1 MFQPVL
7 DPLGGS
13 LGWSSLVAA
22 LPLVVFFVL
31 LGVLRIQAWLSALAS
46 LATAVVVA
54 VAAYGMPVG
63 QSLNSAVLGALFG
76 LFPIMW
82 IVVNALWIY
91 QMTVDTGHFEVL
103 RRSFGKLSDD
113 QRLQA
118 VIVAFC
124 FGALL
129 EALAGFGAPVAIS
142 SVMLIALGFKPF
154 KAATVAL
161 VANTAPV
168 AFGAMGTPV
177 ITLSEL
183 TGLQLEDVSATVGRQ
198 TPLLAAVVP
207 VLLVFLVDG
216 RRGVRQTWWP
226 ALACGLSFGAAQ
238 FVTSNYLSVELT
250 DVVAALV
257 SVGVLVLVMRMSHI
271 PSVAASDIP
280 GDEADGAAAGSAG
293 AGGSGSGTGGGAT
306 DGAGGTGGAGGS
318 GTEPA
323 TQTQPTATSTSTE
336 PQTQDSS
343 RAAVNAYLPYV
354 VIIVVFALSQIP
366 AIKAVLEKGAVLF
379 GWPGLDVADPV
390 TGKPAAS
397 TVFNFNWLP
406 ATGTMLLL
414 SGVITAAL
422 LVISPRVAVRSYGR
436 TLHQLRWAILTVAT
450 VLALAY
456 VMNLSGQTS
465 TIGHFI
471 AGAGAALAFL
481 SPVLGWLGVAVTGS
495 DTSSNALFGILQVT
509 AAKNSGYVPEL
520 LAAANSSGGVLGK
533 MLSPQNLAIAAAATG
548 LGGREPELLRK
559 VVGWSLVLLLLMCV
573 LVFLQS
579 TAVLGWM
586 LLS

>member
-13 LGWSSLVAA
+13 LGLSSLVAA

-31 LGVLRIQAWLSALAS
+31 LGVLRVQAWLSAVAA
-46 LATAVVVA
+46 LATSIVVA

-82 IVVNALWIY
+82 IVVNALWVY

-103 RRSFGKLSDD
+103 RRSFGRLSDD

-183 TGLQLEDVSATVGRQ
+183 TGLPLEDVSSMVGRQ

-207 VLLVFLVDG
+207 VLLVYLVDG
-216 RRGVRQTWWP
+216 KRGVRQTWWP
-226 ALACGLSFGAAQ
+226 ALACGLSFAVAQ
-238 FVTSNYLSVELT
+238 FVCSNYMSVELT

-257 SVGVLVLVMRMSHI
+257 SVGVLVLVMRMATI
-271 PSVAASDIP
+271 PSPAPEEIS
-280 GDEADGAAAGSAG
+280 GDEPDGSAPAGGDAAAGDGSA
-293 AGGSGSGTGGGAT
+293 AP
-306 DGAGGTGGAGGS
+306 GGTGAGS
-318 GTEPA
+318 GGAEPA
-323 TQTQPTATSTSTE
+323 TQTKRTETVTDPDGETRDST
-336 PQTQDSS
+336 
-343 RAAVNAYLPYV
+343 RAAVNAYLPYI
-354 VIIVVFALSQIP
+354 VIIVVFALTKLP
-366 AIKAVLEKGAVLF
+366 AVKTVLEEKGTALLN
-379 GWPGLDVADPV
+379 WPGLHVADPV
-390 TGKPAAS
+390 SGKPAAS
-397 TVFNFNWLP
+397 TVFKFDWLP

-414 SGVITAAL
+414 SGVITAVL
-422 LVISPRVAVRSYGR
+422 LAVSPRVATRAYGR

-465 TIGHFI
+465 TIGNFI

-495 DTSSNALFGILQVT
+495 DTSANALFGILQVT
-509 AAKNSGYVPEL
+509 AAKNSGYAPEL

-579 TAVLGWM
+579 TSVLGWM

>member
-31 LGVLRIQAWLSALAS
+31 LGVLRVQAWLSALAA
-46 LATAVVVA
+46 LGTAIVVA

-63 QSLNSAVLGALFG
+63 QGLNSAVLGALFG

-82 IVVNALWIY
+82 IVVNALWVY

-183 TGLQLEDVSATVGRQ
+183 TGLPLEDVSATVGRQ

-207 VLLVFLVDG
+207 VLLVYLVDG
-216 RRGVRQTWWP
+216 RRGVKQTWWP
-226 ALACGLSFGAAQ
+226 ALACGLAFAVAQ
-238 FVTSNYLSVELT
+238 FACSNFISVELT
-250 DVVAALV
+250 DVVASLV
-257 SVGVLVLVMRMSHI
+257 SVGVLVLVMRMKGSYTPLPSHVTSE
-271 PSVAASDIP
+271 PD
-280 GDEADGAAAGSAG
+280 ADGSPAAGTGAG
-293 AGGSGSGTGGGAT
+293 ASGDG
-306 DGAGGTGGAGGS
+306 GAGGTDGGTAAGTSAGS
-318 GTEPA
+318 GGTD
-323 TQTQPTATSTSTE
+323 TVVD
-336 PQTQDSS
+336 DSP
-343 RAAVNAYLPYV
+343 RAAVKAYLPYA
-354 VIIVVFALSQIP
+354 VIIVVFAVTQVP
-366 AIKAVLEKGAVLF
+366 ALKTLLEEKGAVLF
-379 GWPGLDVADPV
+379 NWPGLHVADPV
-390 TGKPAAS
+390 SGKPAAS

-422 LVISPRVAVRSYGR
+422 LAVAPKVAVRAYGR
-436 TLHQLRWAILTVAT
+436 TVHQLRWAILTVAT

-456 VMNLSGQTS
+456 VMNLSGQTA

-471 AGAGAALAFL
+471 AGAGAGLAFL

-495 DTSSNALFGILQVT
+495 DTSANALFGILQVT
-509 AAKNSGYVPEL
+509 AAKSSGLNPEL

-559 VVGWSLVLLLLMCV
+559 VVGWSLALLLLMCV
-573 LVFLQS
+573 LVYLQS
-579 TAVLGWM
+579 TSVLGWM

>member
-22 LPLVVFFVL
+22 LPLVVFFLL
-31 LGVLRIQAWLSALAS
+31 LGVLRVQAWLSALTA
-46 LATAVVVA
+46 LATAIAVA
-54 VAAYGMPVG
+54 VAAYDMPVG
-63 QSLNSAVLGALFG
+63 LSLNSAVLGALFG

-82 IVVNALWIY
+82 IVVNALWVY
-91 QMTVDTGHFEVL
+91 QMTVDTGHFAVL

-183 TGLQLEDVSATVGRQ
+183 TGLTLDDVSSTVGRQ

-207 VLLVFLVDG
+207 VLLVYLVDG
-216 RRGVRQTWWP
+216 RRGVKQTWWP
-226 ALACGLSFGAAQ
+226 ALACGLSFAAAQ
-238 FVTSNYLSVELT
+238 FVCSNYISVELT
-250 DVVAALV
+250 DVVASLV
-257 SVGVLVLVMRMSHI
+257 SVGVLVLVMRTSKSYTSGG
-271 PSVAASDIP
+271 PD
-280 GDEADGAAAGSAG
+280 AAGETAAGTSPAGSG
-293 AGGSGSGTGGGAT
+293 AGDGEGSGARTGARTGAGSGPGGA
-306 DGAGGTGGAGGS
+306 
-318 GTEPA
+318 EPA
-323 TQTQPTATSTSTE
+323 TATQRTDTATGTE
-336 PQTQDSS
+336 VQDSNS
-343 RAAVNAYLPYV
+343 AAVKAYLPYG
-354 VIIVVFALSQIP
+354 VIIFVFAVTQIP
-366 AIKAVLEKGAVLF
+366 AAKTLLENGAVLF
-379 GWPGLDVADPV
+379 DWPGLDVADPV
-390 TGKPAAS
+390 SGEPAAS

-414 SGVITAAL
+414 SGVITAVL
-422 LVISPRVAVRSYGR
+422 LAVAPGVAVRAYGR

-471 AGAGAALAFL
+471 AGAGAGLAFL

-495 DTSSNALFGILQVT
+495 DTSANALFGILQVT
-509 AAKNSGYVPEL
+509 AAKSSGLSPEL

-533 MLSPQNLAIAAAATG
+533 MLSPQNLAIAAAAAG

-559 VVGWSLVLLLLMCV
+559 VVGWSLALLLLMCV
-573 LVFLQS
+573 LVYLQS
-579 TAVLGWM
+579 TSVLGWM
-586 LLS
+586 LPS

>member
-7 DPLGGS
+7 DPLAGS

-31 LGVLRIQAWLSALAS
+31 LGVLRVQAWLSALAA
-46 LATAVVVA
+46 LASAVLVA

-82 IVVNALWIY
+82 IVVNALWVY
-91 QMTVDTGHFEVL
+91 QMTVDTGHFETL

-142 SVMLIALGFKPF
+142 SVMLIALGFQPF
-154 KAATVAL
+154 KAATVSL

-183 TGLQLEDVSATVGRQ
+183 TGLPLEDVSATVGRQ

-216 RRGVRQTWWP
+216 RRGLRQTWWP
-226 ALACGLSFGAAQ
+226 ALACGLSFAVAQ
-238 FVTSNYLSVELT
+238 FVTSNYLSVQLT

-257 SVGVLVLVMRMSHI
+257 SVGVLVLVMRTTNI
-271 PSVAASDIP
+271 PAPAHAPASA
-280 GDEADGAAAGSAG
+280 EDGGGAGSDDG
-293 AGGSGSGTGGGAT
+293 PGSGSGGT
-306 DGAGGTGGAGGS
+306 DAGTGTGSAGT
-318 GTEPA
+318 GTD
-323 TQTQPTATSTSTE
+323 TGTVTE
-336 PQTQDSS
+336 VRDSR
-343 RAAVNAYLPYV
+343 RAALNAYLPYA
-354 VIIVVFALSQIP
+354 VIIVVFAVSQIP
-366 AIKAVLEKGAVLF
+366 PVKAVLEKGAVLF
-379 GWPGLDVADPV
+379 DWPGLDVADPV

-414 SGVITAAL
+414 SGLLTAAL

-471 AGAGAALAFL
+471 AGAGPALAFL

-495 DTSSNALFGILQVT
+495 DTSANALFGILQVT
-509 AAKNSGYVPEL
+509 AAKNSGYAPEL

-559 VVGWSLVLLLLMCV
+559 VVGWSLALLLLMCV

-579 TAVLGWM
+579 TSVLGWM

>member
-22 LPLVVFFVL
+22 LPLIVFFVL
-31 LGVLRIQAWLSALAS
+31 LGVLRVQAALSALAA
-46 LATAVVVA
+46 LGTAIVVA
-54 VAAYGMPVG
+54 VAAYDMPVG
-63 QSLNSAVLGALFG
+63 LSLNSAVLGALFG

-82 IVVNALWIY
+82 IVVNALWVY

-103 RRSFGKLSDD
+103 RRSFSKLSDD

-177 ITLSEL
+177 ITLSTL
-183 TGLQLEDVSATVGRQ
+183 TGLPLEDVSATVGRQ
-198 TPLLAAVVP
+198 TPMLAAIVP

-216 RRGVRQTWWP
+216 RRGVKQTWWP
-226 ALACGLSFGAAQ
+226 ALACGIAFAVSQ
-238 FVTSNYLSVELT
+238 FVCSNYISVELT
-250 DVVAALV
+250 DVVASLFSV
-257 SVGVLVLVMRMSHI
+257 SVLVLVMRMSKTHT
-271 PSVAASDIP
+271 PATAT
-280 GDEADGAAAGSAG
+280 AAGDTAPVTG
-293 AGGSGSGTGGGAT
+293 PTGTGDRDGGRAGGDAATPSAPETGRPGTDT
-306 DGAGGTGGAGGS
+306 DV
-318 GTEPA
+318 
-323 TQTQPTATSTSTE
+323 
-336 PQTQDSS
+336 QDSP
-343 RAAVNAYLPYV
+343 RAAFNAYLPYL
-354 VIIVVFALSQIP
+354 VIIVVFAVTQIP
-366 AIKAVLEKGAVLF
+366 AVKEVLEKGAVLF
-379 GWPGLDVADPV
+379 DWPGLHVADPV
-390 TGKPAAS
+390 TGKPVAS

-414 SGVITAAL
+414 SGVITAVFLA
-422 LVISPRVAVRSYGR
+422 ITPGVAVRAYGR

-465 TIGHFI
+465 TIGHGI
-471 AGAGAALAFL
+471 AGAGAGLAFL

-495 DTSSNALFGILQVT
+495 DTSANALFGTLQVA
-509 AAKNSGYVPEL
+509 AAK
-520 LAAANSSGGVLGK
+520 
-533 MLSPQNLAIAAAATG
+533 
-548 LGGREPELLRK
+548 
-559 VVGWSLVLLLLMCV
+559 
-573 LVFLQS
+573 
-579 TAVLGWM
+579 
-586 LLS
+586 

>member
-7 DPLGGS
+7 DPLAGS

-31 LGVLRIQAWLSALAS
+31 LGVLRVQAWLSALAA
-46 LATAVVVA
+46 LASAVLVA

-82 IVVNALWIY
+82 IVVNALWVY
-91 QMTVDTGHFEVL
+91 QMTVDTGHFETL

-142 SVMLIALGFKPF
+142 SVMLIALGFQPF
-154 KAATVAL
+154 KAATVSL

-183 TGLQLEDVSATVGRQ
+183 TGLPLEDVSATVGRQ

-226 ALACGLSFGAAQ
+226 ALACGLSFAVAQ
-238 FVTSNYLSVELT
+238 FVTSNYLSVQLT

-257 SVGVLVLVMRMSHI
+257 SVGVLVLVMRTTNI
-271 PSVAASDIP
+271 PAPAHAS
-280 GDEADGAAAGSAG
+280 ASAEG
-293 AGGSGSGTGGGAT
+293 GGGAGSDAGT
-306 DGAGGTGGAGGS
+306 GAGTGTGSGDTGGTDAGT
-318 GTEPA
+318 GTG
-323 TQTQPTATSTSTE
+323 TVTE
-336 PQTQDSS
+336 VRDSR
-343 RAAVNAYLPYV
+343 RAALNAYLPYA
-354 VIIVVFALSQIP
+354 VIIVVFAVSQIP
-366 AIKAVLEKGAVLF
+366 PVKAVLEKGAVLF
-379 GWPGLDVADPV
+379 DWPGLDVADPV

-414 SGVITAAL
+414 SGLLTAAL

-471 AGAGAALAFL
+471 AGAGPALAFL

-495 DTSSNALFGILQVT
+495 DTSANALFGILQVT
-509 AAKNSGYVPEL
+509 AAKNSGYAPEL

-559 VVGWSLVLLLLMCV
+559 VVGWSLALLLLMCV

-579 TAVLGWM
+579 TSVLGWM

>member
-1 MFQPVL
+1 VFQPVL

-13 LGWSSLVAA
+13 LGLSSLVAA

-31 LGVLRIQAWLSALAS
+31 LGVLRVQAWLSALAA
-46 LATAVVVA
+46 LAASVVVA

-82 IVVNALWIY
+82 IVVNALWVY

-183 TGLQLEDVSATVGRQ
+183 TGLPLEEVSSTVGRQ
-198 TPLLAAVVP
+198 TPMLAAVVP
-207 VLLVFLVDG
+207 LLLVFLVDG
-216 RRGVRQTWWP
+216 RRGVKQTWWP
-226 ALACGLSFGAAQ
+226 ALACGLSFGVAQ

-257 SVGVLVLVMRMSHI
+257 SVGVLVLVMRTTDV
-271 PSVAASDIP
+271 PAPAAEGASD
-280 GDEADGAAAGSAG
+280 GEADGTDGAAGSG
-293 AGGSGSGTGGGAT
+293 AADSGTSGSGTGGTGSS
-306 DGAGGTGGAGGS
+306 GGTG
-318 GTEPA
+318 
-323 TQTQPTATSTSTE
+323 TATE
-336 PQTQDSS
+336 VQDDR
-343 RAAVNAYLPYV
+343 RAAVNAYLPYI
-354 VIIVVFALSQIP
+354 VIIAVFAVSQIP
-366 AIKAVLEKGAVLF
+366 AVKAVLEKGAVLF
-379 GWPGLDVADPV
+379 DWPGLDVADPV
-390 TGKPAAS
+390 TGKAAAS

-414 SGVITAAL
+414 SGLLTAAL

-436 TLHQLRWAILTVAT
+436 TLRQLRWAILTVAA

-471 AGAGAALAFL
+471 AGAGPALAFL

-495 DTSSNALFGILQVT
+495 DTSANALFGILQVT
-509 AAKNSGYVPEL
+509 AAKNSGYAPEL

-559 VVGWSLVLLLLMCV
+559 VVGWSLALLLLMCV

-579 TAVLGWM
+579 TSVLGWM

>member
-1 MFQPVL
+1 VFQPVL

-31 LGVLRIQAWLSALAS
+31 LGVLRVQAWISALAA
-46 LATAVVVA
+46 LAASVVVA

-82 IVVNALWIY
+82 IVVNALWVY

-103 RRSFGKLSDD
+103 RRSFGRLSDD

-183 TGLQLEDVSATVGRQ
+183 TGLPLEDVSSTVGRQ

-207 VLLVFLVDG
+207 VLLVYLVDG

-226 ALACGLSFGAAQ
+226 ALACGLSFAVAQ

-257 SVGVLVLVMRMSHI
+257 SVGVLVLVMRMTTI
-271 PSVAASDIP
+271 PSVAAEDASEAEEP
-280 GDEADGAAAGSAG
+280 GTEAGGTPGGTGTSGGTGASGGTGSAG
-293 AGGSGSGTGGGAT
+293 TGTGT
-306 DGAGGTGGAGGS
+306 GTG
-318 GTEPA
+318 
-323 TQTQPTATSTSTE
+323 TATE
-336 PQTQDSS
+336 VRDGR
-343 RAAVNAYLPYV
+343 RAAVNAYLPYA
-354 VIIVVFALSQIP
+354 VIIAVFAVSQIP
-366 AIKAVLEKGAVLF
+366 AVKAVLEKGAVLF
-379 GWPGLDVADPV
+379 DWPGLHVADPV

-414 SGVITAAL
+414 SGVLTAL
-422 LVISPRVAVRSYGR
+422 LLSVPPGVAARSYGK
-436 TLHQLRWAILTVAT
+436 TLRQLRWAILTVAA

-509 AAKNSGYVPEL
+509 AAKNSGYAPEL

-548 LGGREPELLRK
+548 LGGREAELLRK
-559 VVGWSLVLLLLMCV
+559 VVGWSLALLLLMCV

-579 TAVLGWM
+579 TSVLGWM

>member
-31 LGVLRIQAWLSALAS
+31 LGVLRVQAWISALSALAAS
-46 LATAVVVA
+46 IVVA

-82 IVVNALWIY
+82 IVVNALWVY

-103 RRSFGKLSDD
+103 RRSFGRLSDD

-177 ITLSEL
+177 ITLAEL
-183 TGLQLEDVSATVGRQ
+183 TGLPLEDVSSTVGRQ

-216 RRGVRQTWWP
+216 KRGVRQTWWP
-226 ALACGLSFGAAQ
+226 ALACGLSFAVAQ

-257 SVGVLVLVMRMSHI
+257 SVGVLVLVMRMTTI
-271 PSVAASDIP
+271 PSVTAEDASDA
-280 GDEADGAAAGSAG
+280 ADASGRE
-293 AGGSGSGTGGGAT
+293 AGGAPGGTGASGDGSGTG
-306 DGAGGTGGAGGS
+306 
-318 GTEPA
+318 
-323 TQTQPTATSTSTE
+323 TATE
-336 PQTQDSS
+336 VRDGR
-343 RAAVNAYLPYV
+343 RAAVNAYLPYA
-354 VIIVVFALSQIP
+354 VIIAVFAVSQIP
-366 AIKAVLEKGAVLF
+366 AVKAVLEKGAVLF
-379 GWPGLDVADPV
+379 DWPGLHVADPV

-414 SGVITAAL
+414 SGVLTAL
-422 LVISPRVAVRSYGR
+422 LLAVPPGVAARSYGK
-436 TLHQLRWAILTVAT
+436 TLRQLRWAILTVAA

-509 AAKNSGYVPEL
+509 AAKNSGYAPEL

-548 LGGREPELLRK
+548 LGGREAELLRK
-559 VVGWSLVLLLLMCV
+559 VVGWSLALLLLMCV

-579 TAVLGWM
+579 TSVLGWM

>member
-31 LGVLRIQAWLSALAS
+31 LGVLRVQAWLSALAA
-46 LATAVVVA
+46 LGTAVVVA
-54 VAAYGMPVG
+54 VAAYGMPVT
-63 QSLNSAVLGALFG
+63 QSLNSAVLGAVFG

-82 IVVNALWIY
+82 IVVNALWVY

-103 RRSFGKLSDD
+103 RRSFSKLSDD

-142 SVMLIALGFKPF
+142 AVMLIALGFKPF

-177 ITLSEL
+177 ITLSQL
-183 TGLQLEDVSATVGRQ
+183 TGLQLEDVSSTVGRQ
-198 TPLLAAVVP
+198 TPLLAAIVP
-207 VLLVFLVDG
+207 VLLVWLVDG
-216 RRGVRQTWWP
+216 RRGVRQTWVP
-226 ALACGLSFGAAQ
+226 SLACGLAFAVSQ
-238 FVTSNYLSVELT
+238 FVCSNYISVELT
-250 DVVAALV
+250 DVVASLF
-257 SVGVLVLVMRMSHI
+257 SVGVLVLVMR
-271 PSVAASDIP
+271 VR
-280 GDEADGAAAGSAG
+280 GSYTLLPVEEQE
-293 AGGSGSGTGGGAT
+293 SGPQES
-306 DGAGGTGGAGGS
+306 GGAGGASASPS
-318 GTEPA
+318 GTSGGTASGTSGGTGSGTAAGTDTEVPA
-323 TQTQPTATSTSTE
+323 APAAE
-336 PQTQDSS
+336 DSP
-343 RAAVNAYLPYV
+343 RAALKAYLPYA
-354 VIIVVFALSQIP
+354 VIIVIFAVTQIP
-366 AIKAVLEKGAVLF
+366 AVKTVLEKGAVVF
-379 GWPGLDVADPV
+379 DWPGLSVADPV
-390 TGKPAAS
+390 TGEPVAA
-397 TVFNFNWLP
+397 TAFNFNWLP

-414 SGVITAAL
+414 SGVLTAAL
-422 LVISPRVAVRSYGR
+422 LSISPGIAVRAYGR
-436 TLHQLRWAILTVAT
+436 TLHQLRWAILTVAA

-456 VMNLSGQTS
+456 VMNLSGQTA
-465 TIGHFI
+465 TIGHGI
-471 AGAGAALAFL
+471 AGAGAGLAFL

-495 DTSSNALFGILQVT
+495 DTSANALFGTLQVA
-509 AAKNSGYVPEL
+509 AAKSSGLSPEL
-520 LAAANSSGGVLGK
+520 LASANSSGGVLGK

-548 LGGREPELLRK
+548 LGGREAELLRK
-559 VVGWSLVLLLLMCV
+559 VVGWSLALLLLMCV

-579 TAVLGWM
+579 TSVLGWM
-586 LLS
+586 LPV